1 MIEFKDN
8 EFLRQ
13 FQAKVEEE
21 TAYIEYSLQERKIFL
36 TKVHIPETITDENFK
51 DDFIKS
57 VLEEVKERGLHMVP
71 TSSDV
76 TAFVRKNKEYRELLP
91 VGIRI

>member
-13 FQAKVEEE
+13 FQTKVGEEI
-21 TAYIEYSLQERKIFL
+21 AYIEYALQERKIFL
-36 TKVHIPETITDENFK
+36 TKVYFPDSVTDQEFK
-51 DDFIKS
+51 NDFIKS

-71 TSSDV
+71 TSSEV
-76 TAFVRKNKEYRELLP
+76 TSFIRKNKEYRDLLP